1 MLARY
6 QPEYNVFVIIVARD
20 FASCDAEVFEE
31 KESAV
36 CASKDVKMADQ
47 GVAFDRAEETEAI
60 HSYAQG
66 WVQALHT
73 HY

>member
-1 MLARY
+1 M
-6 QPEYNVFVIIVARD
+6 
-20 FASCDAEVFEE
+20 FEE

-36 CASKDVKMADQ
+36 CASKNVKMADQ
-47 GVAFDRAEETEAI
+47 GVAFDRTEETEAI

>member
-1 MLARY
+1 MISTVYNSVFYSTKCDITKATWTSSIVMLARY

-36 CASKDVKMADQ
+36 C
-47 GVAFDRAEETEAI
+47 F
-60 HSYAQG
+60 
-66 WVQALHT
+66 
-73 HY
+73 